1 MFLEREDTAT
11 PADGT
16 LQVYRDGAWQYVCS
30 TEDFTKIVADSIC
43 RQYGYTGS
51 SYYDELTS

>member
-30 TEDFTKIVADSIC
+30 TEDFTKVVADSIC

-51 SYYDELTS
+51 LFYNKLIS

>member
-30 TEDFTKIVADSIC
+30 TEDFTKVVADSIC

-51 SYYDELTS
+51 LLYHKLIS